1 MSRFGSSP
9 VPGAAGEEFSHAEF
23 EAALA
28 ARRELGPDYEAAL
41 VESFADKIDQT
52 VAERSNAAVR
62 EQQASSGWD
71 TEGFV
76 IALVSLGVSV
86 PVTALAA
93 SISDLPGLIVAWTGL
108 VGINVAN
115 AWGRRRARK
124 R

>member
-1 MSRFGSSP
+1 M
-9 VPGAAGEEFSHAEF
+9 
-23 EAALA
+23 
-28 ARRELGPDYEAAL
+28 
-41 VESFADKIDQT
+41 
-52 VAERSNAAVR
+52 AVR

-93 SISDLPGLIVAWTGL
+93 NISDLPGLIVAWTGL

>member
-9 VPGAAGEEFSHAEF
+9 VES

-41 VESFADKIDQT
+41 AESFADRIEQT
-52 VAERSNAAVR
+52 VAERTEAALR
-62 EQQASSGWD
+62 ERHQQSLGWD

-76 IALVSLGVSV
+76 IALVSLGISI
-86 PVTALAA
+86 PLTAIAA
-93 SISDLPGLIVAWTGL
+93 WADNVAGMIVAWTGL

>member
-1 MSRFGSSP
+1 MSRGGLSTLWRTP
-9 VPGAAGEEFSHAEF
+9 ANTCSHVEVRVISG
-23 EAALA
+23 

-62 EQQASSGWD
+62 EQQAASGWD

-76 IALVSLGVSV
+76 ITLVSLGVCI
-86 PVTALAA
+86 PVTA
-93 SISDLPGLIVAWTGL
+93 ISATIADLPGLIVAWTGI